1 MFERTLFQEEH
12 TLFRDA
18 VRRFME
24 TEVQPHRERWEEQG
38 YVDRE
43 VWLKAGAAGFLCPS
57 MPEQYGGAGA
67 DKLTS
72 VVLIEEQNR
81 IGDSGF
87 GFGLHSEIVAP
98 YLLHYGS
105 EELKQAYLP
114 KMASGEMIG
123 AIAMTEPAAG
133 SDLQGIKTTAVK
145 EGDHWLLNGSKTFIT
160 NGWHAD
166 LVIVVAKTDAAKGYK
181 GISLFVVDTS
191 MPGFSKGKRLKKIG
205 MKLVLKEGYSAST
218 PDLASLV
225 TKLKA
230 ARPDVL
236 FHTGYNPDITLF
248 LRQAKEL
255 GLRVKAIVGHGAGYG
270 QYDKLREAFRE
281 DVDHIFNVDPVA
293 SQLLDAK
300 KLKGNLGKIRD
311 EFLGRYKKVTGVD
324 QIPPHA
330 SMGFNNTWVLLTDVL
345 PRAIQKY
352 GGWSPEAIQKAALET
367 DIPEGGTIQGYGVK
381 FAGPGDN
388 MRGQNLRASLV
399 VMQYIGGKTQ
409 IVYPKAIQTASPV
422 LPLVQIATS
431 KRSWLRLYSSS
442 SAISRSS
449 STIRSFW
456 VTSSATLISSFPRT
470 GCPKCFFIFATT
482 SSVSKVA
489 LTR

>member
-1 MFERTLFQEEH
+1 MK
-12 TLFRDA
+12 LFRIALVLLLGGALGVAAASRDA
-18 VRRFME
+18 TVAQAQAQTIKVGVLYDLTGPFAA
-24 TEVQPHRERWEEQG
+24 
-38 YVDRE
+38 
-43 VWLKAGAAGFLCPS
+43 AGAVPGSIGTKIAVDMVNEKGGVLGKYKIQTVAGDSQSKPDVAINEAERLLNVEKVDILLGIYSSAIAVPLA
-57 MPEQYGGAGA
+57 EKV
-67 DKLTS
+67 DK
-72 VVLIEEQNR
+72 QNR
-81 IGDSGF
+81 VLWVTIAIDDRVFRGRDLKYTFRAQPPGSQF
-87 GFGLHSEIVAP
+87 GQLSARFIADYAP
-98 YLLHYGS
+98 ERFKMKPQEVKGAIIYEDGPYGS
-105 EELKQAYLP
+105 GVA
-114 KMASGEMIG
+114 ASGE
-123 AIAMTEPAAG
+123 AE
-133 SDLQGIKTTAVK
+133 
-145 EGDHWLLNGSKTFIT
+145 
-160 NGWHAD
+160 
-166 LVIVVAKTDAAKGYK
+166 
-181 GISLFVVDTS
+181 
-191 MPGFSKGKRLKKIG
+191 LKKIG

-422 LPLVQIATS
+422 LPLPGTS
-431 KRSWLRLYSSS
+431 PYAAR
-442 SAISRSS
+442 
-449 STIRSFW
+449 
-456 VTSSATLISSFPRT
+456 
-470 GCPKCFFIFATT
+470 
-482 SSVSKVA
+482 
-489 LTR
+489 